1 VEQKSRIFEAI
12 PERILFQDYHA
23 DNLYQIPLQI
33 VNTSTRF
40 QRIRIVPPMSAQF
53 SITDIVY
60 PNVESGDIAPG
71 MAVKINVNFN
81 ATSLQDFEDNL

>member
-1 VEQKSRIFEAI
+1 
-12 PERILFQDYHA
+12 
-23 DNLYQIPLQI
+23 
-33 VNTSTRF
+33 
-40 QRIRIVPPMSAQF
+40 MSAQF